1 MNGYVIAA
9 LILALLFCIGR
20 IRVGGGASLGDE
32 GLLAWIR
39 IGPKKITLYPPKP
52 KKDKPQKPKK
62 AKPAKPSKQKKE
74 KPPKPKTSL
83 EEKLRSGK
91 LLAETFVPIALEA
104 AKGFVYKLQI
114 DVLELYIH
122 VGAYDPAD
130 GAVLYGRANA
140 LAASVWLPLNEAFT
154 IQEGRVRVDWDPLA
168 ENLTCSGRLALS
180 LRVGQI
186 LWIGLRFGV
195 KALAGFLRYRRLKR
209 KAV

>member
-1 MNGYVIAA
+1 M
-9 LILALLFCIGR
+9 
-20 IRVGGGASLGDE
+20 GDE
-32 GLLAWIR
+32 GLTAWVR
-39 IGPKKITLYPPKP
+39 LGPKKLVLYPMKPKP
-52 KKDKPQKPKK
+52 EKKPQKKPKPQKPP
-62 AKPAKPSKQKKE
+62 KPRKE

-83 EEKLRSGK
+83 GSKLREGK
-91 LLAETFVPIALEA
+91 LLADIFVPIALEA
-104 AKGFVYKLQI
+104 AKGFFYKLQI

-140 LAASVWLPLNEAFT
+140 LAAAVWLPLNQAFR
-154 IQEGRVRVDWDPLA
+154 IREGRVRVDWAPLA
-168 ENLTCSGRLALS
+168 EKLVCAGQLALS
-180 LRVGQI
+180 LRIGEI